1 MEKKRMEFYGG
12 ILGAILPFLVMV
24 AIMIT
29 LTITKNNGLK
39 CFWVA
44 GLAALC
50 ISFLMAKDKKEVHTI
65 AIDSLRDPMFSTM
78 VIIFLLAG
86 VLSYMLRDSG
96 LINGLIWMCTSLNI
110 NAGLL
115 PAATFLISVVISTA
129 CGTQGGT
136 ISTVTPIM
144 FPLAVQMGCHP
155 AVMLGAIIGGAMFG
169 DNLAPI
175 SDTTIA
181 SSGAFH
187 ANVKQVVQ
195 SRIKYSL
202 IAGTVALVL
211 FVIFGLSTA
220 SAHAAAYTADSSSAM
235 TLIMLIV
242 PIIMIIMMLKGAE
255 LVPVLLVCNI
265 MAFAFNVIF
274 GFVPLATMITTDSPI
289 VRGMDG
295 MTGVI
300 FFTVWIMIQN
310 GYLKAAGVFEILI
323 EKLGNICKS
332 ARSAELISMIVIT
345 VTIMMTASG
354 TVTIV
359 VSGPVV
365 YELFKKFNID
375 RHRGA
380 NYLDGTACGAGA
392 ILPWNNSVLIML
404 GLAVA
409 TELIP
414 ADYSPLNF
422 LPFSFYSF
430 ALLGVYLICALTGLF
445 RKDDEKNYQWDTK
458 KIKA

>member
-1 MEKKRMEFYGG
+1 MEKTTENKRMEFYGG
-12 ILGAILPFLVMV
+12 LFGAILPFIVMV
-24 AIMIT
+24 AIMVI
-29 LTITKNNGLK
+29 LTVTKNNGLK

-50 ISFLMAKDKKEVHTI
+50 VSFLTAKDKKRMHSV
-65 AIDSLRDPMFSTM
+65 AIESLRDPMFSTM

-86 VLSYMLRDSG
+86 VLSYLLRDSG
-96 LINGLIWMCTSLNI
+96 LINGLLWLCTSLHI
-110 NAGLL
+110 NPGLL
-115 PAATFLISVVISTA
+115 PAATFLIGVVISTA

-136 ISTVTPIM
+136 ISTVTPIL
-144 FPLAVQMGCHP
+144 FPLAVQMGCSP

-187 ANVKQVVQ
+187 ANVKDVVQ

-202 IAGTVALVL
+202 IAGVVALVL
-211 FVIFGLSTA
+211 FVIFGLSTT
-220 SAHAAAYTADSSSAM
+220 SAVAVSYTADPSSAL
-235 TLIMLIV
+235 TLVMLVIPV
-242 PIIMIIMMLKGAE
+242 VMIFMMFRGAE

-265 MAFAFNVIF
+265 LAFAFNVIF
-274 GFVPLATMITTDSPI
+274 GFVPLATMITAESPI
-289 VRGMDG
+289 VKGMDG

-310 GYLKAAGVFEILI
+310 GCLKEAGVFDILI
-323 EKLGNICKS
+323 EKLSNVCKS
-332 ARSAELISMIVIT
+332 ARSAELLSMLVIV

-365 YELFKKFNID
+365 YQLFRKFNID

-380 NYLDGTACGAGA
+380 NFLDGTACGAGA
-392 ILPWNNSVLIML
+392 ILPWNNSLLIML

-414 ADYSPLNF
+414 ANYSPLNF
-422 LPFSFYSF
+422 FPYSFYSF
-430 ALLGVYLICALTGLF
+430 ALLAVYVICAITGLF
-445 RKDDEKNYQWDTK
+445 RKSDAKNYE
-458 KIKA
+458 